1 MNLNVIETSVS
12 PPKDKMQ
19 ILEVELQPQTL
30 ANSYSSLVV
39 IAILCLLLLNFSFC
53 LFYRTLDVQ
62 PNRVT
67 VGGIRSVE
75 PILQRRG
82 QVESHD
88 FVGCIMEFAVN
99 GRPLEPSQALAAQG
113 ILDQYVCYIWYQIDS
128 IYDIESQ
135 HENQALFHSNTTR
148 YFL

>member
-1 MNLNVIETSVS
+1 MSDA
-12 PPKDKMQ
+12 DK
-19 ILEVELQPQTL
+19 L
-30 ANSYSSLVV
+30 
-39 IAILCLLLLNFSFC
+39 FFC

-67 VGGIRSVE
+67 VGGIRSIE

-113 ILDQYVCYIWYQIDS
+113 ILDQYVCYIWYQMDR
-128 IYDIESQ
+128 IYNKGSCHESQ
-135 HENQALFHSNTTR
+135 IVFHSDQHQL
-148 YFL
+148 FLV

>member
-1 MNLNVIETSVS
+1 MRVILLS
-12 PPKDKMQ
+12 PIYVL
-19 ILEVELQPQTL
+19 ILMHRFF
-30 ANSYSSLVV
+30 YFSS
-39 IAILCLLLLNFSFC
+39 
-53 LFYRTLDVQ
+53 RTLDVQ

-67 VGGIRSVE
+67 VGGIRSLE

-113 ILDQYVCYIWYQIDS
+113 ILDRYVSY
-128 IYDIESQ
+128 
-135 HENQALFHSNTTR
+135 T
-148 YFL
+148 

>member
-1 MNLNVIETSVS
+1 MVAVPVL
-12 PPKDKMQ
+12 
-19 ILEVELQPQTL
+19 
-30 ANSYSSLVV
+30 SSLSG
-39 IAILCLLLLNFSFC
+39 CLVLISYFF

-67 VGGIRSVE
+67 VGGIRSIE

-113 ILDQYVCYIWYQIDS
+113 ILDQYVCYIWDKMDPICNRGICHECYS
-128 IYDIESQ
+128 I
-135 HENQALFHSNTTR
+135 HTTTDTSC
-148 YFL
+148 

>member
-1 MNLNVIETSVS
+1 MSGT
-12 PPKDKMQ
+12 DK
-19 ILEVELQPQTL
+19 L
-30 ANSYSSLVV
+30 
-39 IAILCLLLLNFSFC
+39 FFG

-113 ILDQYVCYIWYQIDS
+113 ILDQYVCYVWYRMDRVYNRGS
-128 IYDIESQ
+128 HRGSQ
-135 HENQALFHSNTTR
+135 TLFNSDTVR
-148 YFL
+148 YFLSKNDCRIYCKV